1 MVTNSSAKTQHPGLL
16 FIGALFL
23 LVVVFYLPGYAEK
36 LMPQINQYTFFVVLI
51 NLAVKSPYL
60 ALFLFSAV
68 LTLFSTLL
76 MKHFTDQDHLKAL
89 KKRQKEL
96 QKEIREHQKNKEF
109 TKLEELNK
117 EVIDITMSMMKA
129 SFSIKQLVITM
140 VPLLLFFF
148 WLKEIFIEMIGWSF
162 PKFIIIY
169 LLFSIIT
176 STIYR
181 KILKMA

>member
-1 MVTNSSAKTQHPGLL
+1 MVTNNSAKTQHPGLL

-23 LVVVFYLPGYAEK
+23 LAVIFYLPGYAEK
-36 LMPQINQYTFFVVLI
+36 LMPQINQHAFFVVLI
-51 NLAVKSPYL
+51 NFVVKSPYI

-76 MKHFTDQDHLKAL
+76 MKHFTDQDHLKSL

-117 EVIDITMSMMKA
+117 EVVGISLAMMKA

-148 WLKEIFIEMIGWSF
+148 WLKEIFVEMVGWSF
-162 PKFIIIY
+162 LKFILLY